1 MTSPIELIAI
11 DLDGTLLDSQ
21 HRLSPRTKAAV
32 WRAAEAG
39 RHVVIATGRPR
50 FSGYTYAEQL
60 GLKTPGVYL
69 QGLTVY
75 DGDGNLL
82 HEITMQPETA
92 RRILQHTL
100 DHDLAVMVY
109 NHQRKVTARR
119 LAERTKL
126 LAHYGEPTP
135 DYVDDLLALP
145 DQMPISK
152 MVFVERVETADAV
165 RHALQAAVGDSARV
179 FLSQPDFVEAL
190 PPDSSKGAG
199 LAWLA
204 DYLGVP
210 AERVLA
216 IGDGENDIEMVQ
228 WAGIGVAMG
237 NATPH
242 LKAVADFVTSSNDED
257 GVAYAIERF
266 VFGEGV

>member
-1 MTSPIELIAI
+1 MTHPFQLIAI

-21 HRLSPRTKAAV
+21 HRLTERTKAAV
-32 WRAAEAG
+32 WRAATHG
-39 RHVVIATGRPR
+39 LHVVIATGRPR

-75 DGDGNLL
+75 DGEGNLL
-82 HEITMQPETA
+82 HEVTIQPETA
-92 RRILQHTL
+92 RRILQHAQ

-109 NHQRKVTARR
+109 NHQRKVTARH

-135 DYVDDLLALP
+135 DYVDDLLSLP
-145 DQMPISK
+145 DSMTISK
-152 MVFVERVETADAV
+152 MVFVESLATSDAV
-165 RHALQAAVGDSARV
+165 RHALQAHIGDLASV

-190 PPDSSKGAG
+190 PPNASKGAG
-199 LAWLA
+199 VAWLINH
-204 DYLGVP
+204 LGVP
-210 AERVLA
+210 PEAVLA
-216 IGDGENDIEMVQ
+216 LGDGENDIEMVQ
-228 WAGIGVAMG
+228 MAGLGVAMG

-242 LKAVADFVTSSNDED
+242 LKAVADHITLSNDED
-257 GVAYAIERF
+257 GVAAAIERF
-266 VFGEGV
+266 VFGEGA

>member
-1 MTSPIELIAI
+1 MTSAFQLIAI

-21 HRLSPRTKAAV
+21 HRLTPRTKAAV

-39 RHVVIATGRPR
+39 LHVVIATGRPR

-69 QGLTVY
+69 QGLAVY
-75 DGDGNLL
+75 DGDGTLL
-82 HEITMQPETA
+82 HQITMQPETA
-92 RRILQHTL
+92 RRILRYAL

-109 NHQRKVTARR
+109 NHQRKVTARH
-119 LAERTKL
+119 LSERTKL
-126 LAHYGEPTP
+126 LTRYGEPMP
-135 DYVDDLLALP
+135 DYVDDLLSLP

-152 MVFVERVETADAV
+152 LIFLERVETADAV
-165 RHALQAAVGDSARV
+165 RRALQAAVGDAANV

-190 PPDSSKGAG
+190 PPNASKGAG
-199 LAWLA
+199 LAWLIA
-204 DYLGVP
+204 HLGVP

-216 IGDGENDIEMVQ
+216 IGDGENDIEMLQ
-228 WAGIGVAMG
+228 LAGFGVAMA
-237 NATPH
+237 NAAPR
-242 LKAVADFVTSSNDED
+242 LKAVADFVTRSNDED

-266 VFGEGV
+266 IFGEEG